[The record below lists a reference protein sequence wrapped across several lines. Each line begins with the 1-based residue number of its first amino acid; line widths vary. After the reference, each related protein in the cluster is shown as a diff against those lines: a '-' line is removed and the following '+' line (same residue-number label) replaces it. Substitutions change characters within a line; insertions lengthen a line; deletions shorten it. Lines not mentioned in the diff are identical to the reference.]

1 MSDMEIKHPQQGAG
15 ATLYYDGECSLC
27 MKEMARL
34 GNLKNDALVLADIH
48 DLPPDD
54 SLPDKDT
61 LLRTLHLRQADGRI
75 LTGVEANVAAWAY
88 TRYGWCFSWV
98 RWPVVRFFSE
108 PVYRRWAQWR
118 YNRLYSRSCVSRGE
132 G

>member
-1 MSDMEIKHPQQGAG
+1 MKIKHPQQGAG
-15 ATLYYDGECSLC
+15 AILFYDGACPLC

-34 GNLKNDALVLADIH
+34 GKLKNDALVLADIH
-48 DLPPDD
+48 DLPQDD

-88 TRYGWCFSWV
+88 TRYGWCFSWMH
-98 RWPVVRFFSE
+98 WPPVRFFSE

-118 YNRLYSRSCVSRGE
+118 YNRLYSRSCAARGDS
-132 G
+132 